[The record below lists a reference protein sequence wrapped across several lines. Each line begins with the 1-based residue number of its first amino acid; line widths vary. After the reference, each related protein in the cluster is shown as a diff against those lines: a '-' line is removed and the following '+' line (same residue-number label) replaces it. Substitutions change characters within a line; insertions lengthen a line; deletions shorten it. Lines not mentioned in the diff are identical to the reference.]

1 MLRINIGCGRSP
13 SNGWLNYDNS
23 LALKLSKYPSITF
36 ILKALNLLNEE
47 QIKNIEWNRNNKI
60 NFANASKKLPFK
72 NDSIDVIYSSHML
85 EHLSRSEA
93 INFIFEVRRSLSNG
107 GILRISVP
115 DLRKLVE
122 RYIGNSDADAFVE
135 NTLLADVKLNSIKDK
150 LKLLVIG
157 FRHHQW
163 MYDGKSLSK
172 LLLDCG
178 FTRVFI
184 LDPGITKIKNHEGLN
199 LYERSDESIYV
210 EAIK

>member
-122 RYIGNSDADAFVE
+122 RYIGNSDADVFVE

>member
-1 MLRINIGCGRSP
+1 
-13 SNGWLNYDNS
+13 
-23 LALKLSKYPSITF
+23 
-36 ILKALNLLNEE
+36 
-47 QIKNIEWNRNNKI
+47 
-60 NFANASKKLPFK
+60 
-72 NDSIDVIYSSHML
+72 ML

-122 RYIGNSDADAFVE
+122 RYIGNSDADVFVE

>member
-93 INFIFEVRRSLSNG
+93 INFIFEARRSLSNG

-122 RYIGNSDADAFVE
+122 RYIENSDADAFVE

>member
-13 SNGWLNYDNS
+13 TNGWLNFDNS
-23 LALKLSKYPSITF
+23 LAIKLSKYPSITF

-47 QIKNIEWNRNNKI
+47 QIKNIEWNRKNKI
-60 NFANASKKLPFK
+60 SFANASKKLPFK
-72 NDSIDVIYSSHML
+72 NDSVDVIYSSHML

-93 INFIFEVRRSLSNG
+93 RNFISEARRSLANG

-115 DLRKLVE
+115 DLRKLVD
-122 RYIGNSDADAFVE
+122 RYVENSNADAFIDA
-135 NTLLADVKLNSIKDK
+135 TLLADVKLNSIKDK
-150 LKLLVIG
+150 LKLLIIG

-163 MYDGKSLSK
+163 MYDEKSLSN

-178 FTRVFI
+178 FTQIFV
-184 LDPGITKIKNHEGLN
+184 LDPGITKIKNHNGLN

>member
-23 LALKLSKYPSITF
+23 LALKLSKYPSITL

-60 NFANASKKLPFK
+60 NFANSSKKLPFK

-93 INFIFEVRRSLSNG
+93 INFIFEARRSLSNG

-122 RYIGNSDADAFVE
+122 RYIENSDADAFVE